1 MAPLDGTLYAFNAET
16 GKQLWSFSTGTAC
29 DFTPVVANGVVYAG
43 SEDGKLYALDAT
55 TGAVLWSYGNVAP
68 TCGHASPIVSD
79 GTVYTGLPDGELV
92 AFRTR

>member
-1 MAPLDGTLYAFNAET
+1 MCCSWRQ
-16 GKQLWSFSTGTAC
+16 KH

-55 TGAVLWSYGNVAP
+55 TGAVLWSYGSVAP
-68 TCGHASPIVSD
+68 TCGHASLIVSD
-79 GTVYTGLPDGELV
+79 GTVYTGMPDGELV